1 MAHLLVK
8 QNLEDYAKWKE
19 LFDGDSGIREASG
32 SKGAQV
38 FQNVSDPNEVF
49 VIIEWDSMENLQQFA
64 QSDELKERMQRAGHT
79 GPPAVYF
86 VNLTDSTS
94 F

>member
-32 SKGAQV
+32 SKGGQV
-38 FQNVSDPNEVF
+38 FQNASDPNEVF
-49 VIIEWDSMENLQQFA
+49 VLMEWDSMENLQQFA
-64 QSDELKERMQRAGHT
+64 QSDELKERMQRAGVT
-79 GPPAVYF
+79 GPPTVYF
-86 VNLTDSTS
+86 INLTDNPS